1 MAPSGFPRHLIM
13 DRRDFCEVLASL
25 AHRYTKLTGNLMTEL
40 RSRES
45 LLLAVSTKI
54 PTFALTQQGK
64 TNKGKKNDQQGT
76 HTTYPCT

>member
-1 MAPSGFPRHLIM
+1 MACCDYDEAMTFLVHGY
-13 DRRDFCEVLASL
+13 A
-25 AHRYTKLTGNLMTEL
+25 KQTGNLMTEL

-54 PTFALTQQGK
+54 PTFALTQQEK

>member
-1 MAPSGFPRHLIM
+1 MVPSGFPRHLIM

-25 AHRYTKLTGNLMTEL
+25 AHIYTKLTGNLMTEL

-64 TNKGKKNDQQGT
+64 TNKGGKK
-76 HTTYPCT
+76 